1 METSE
6 QPKKTKNIYVQSE
19 NILMPI
25 SKKRENWYGDKE
37 STEDCQIFSKKKYIE
52 KIARFSAKLYIE
64 KQSFRKAFFLDSPHW
79 IYPLYT

>member
-25 SKKRENWYGDKE
+25 SEKKKNWYGDKE
-37 STEDCQIFSKKKYIE
+37 STEDCQIFSKK
-52 KIARFSAKLYIE
+52 
-64 KQSFRKAFFLDSPHW
+64 
-79 IYPLYT
+79 IY